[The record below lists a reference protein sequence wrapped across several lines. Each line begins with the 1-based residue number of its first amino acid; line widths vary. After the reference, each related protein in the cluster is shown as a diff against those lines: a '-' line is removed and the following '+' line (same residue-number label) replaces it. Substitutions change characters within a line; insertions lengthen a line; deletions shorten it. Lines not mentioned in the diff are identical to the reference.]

1 MNQSA
6 ELKAA
11 AAEEIGQAA
20 SRHGFFYL
28 QNTPVSTELIR
39 EVHISS
45 RTLFGRSQVEKSAIS
60 TITGQRG
67 FYRYES
73 QGGKTDYIEAFSVGR
88 EVPNPFLLKQT
99 YYEQIGLFT
108 KTHLRHSRVIIPKA
122 PDHAPNK
129 WPEGDAAFREVMLR
143 YFDAAAV
150 TAELVLSAFATYLS
164 LPSSFFDPFHDKKDH
179 QLEVKMY
186 PAIAQSALGE
196 RSLGFRLPV
205 HTDLS
210 SLTLL
215 IQDRMGGLIVQER
228 ETQEWLPV
236 QVIDNAILVNTGQFI
251 SDWTG
256 AVLPSTKV
264 G

>member
-1 MNQSA
+1 
-6 ELKAA
+6 
-11 AAEEIGQAA
+11 
-20 SRHGFFYL
+20 
-28 QNTPVSTELIR
+28 
-39 EVHISS
+39 
-45 RTLFGRSQVEKSAIS
+45 
-60 TITGQRG
+60 
-67 FYRYES
+67 
-73 QGGKTDYIEAFSVGR
+73 
-88 EVPNPFLLKQT
+88 
-99 YYEQIGLFT
+99 
-108 KTHLRHSRVIIPKA
+108 
-122 PDHAPNK
+122 
-129 WPEGDAAFREVMLR
+129 MLR

-264 G
+264 GWLKFRVCSFAAYVPVCDMHRDPLPILRPSRNFYLCCSVALVFYPSMQWLHRLKQALHSPQGFQQSSSPFPMRRLPSTLDNCTAP